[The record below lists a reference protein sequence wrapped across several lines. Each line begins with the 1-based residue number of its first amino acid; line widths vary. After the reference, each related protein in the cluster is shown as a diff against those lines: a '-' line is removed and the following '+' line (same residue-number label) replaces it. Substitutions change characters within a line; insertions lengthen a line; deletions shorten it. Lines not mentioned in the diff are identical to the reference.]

1 MNKRLT
7 KPYEKNVRLAT
18 PTGLVGVPPEAA
30 MLGGD
35 DTYII
40 VTDKKTAE
48 RVINEIFYPRNNVLP
63 Q

>member
-1 MNKRLT
+1 MDKRLT
-7 KPYEKNVRLAT
+7 KPYEKNVRLST
-18 PTGLVGVPPEAA
+18 PTGLVGVPPEATED
-30 MLGGD
+30 GG

-48 RVINEIFYPRNNVLP
+48 RVIDILFPEKSAAAP

>member
-1 MNKRLT
+1 MNKNLT
-7 KPYEKNVRLAT
+7 KPYVINDRLET

-35 DTYII
+35 TYII
-40 VTDKKTAE
+40 VTDKQTAE
-48 RVINEIFYPRNNVLP
+48 RVINEILSPPGTACLP

>member
-7 KPYEKNVRLAT
+7 KPYEKNVRLST
-18 PTGLVGVPPEAA
+18 PTGLLGVPPEAA
-30 MLGGD
+30 EDGGD

-40 VTDKKTAE
+40 VTDRKTAN
-48 RVINEIFYPRNNVLP
+48 RIIDEIFSPKNKSLP

>member
-1 MNKRLT
+1 MTKRLT
-7 KPYEKNVRLAT
+7 KPYEKKVRLST
-18 PTGLVGVPPEAA
+18 PTGLLGVPPEAA
-30 MLGGD
+30 EDGG

-48 RVINEIFYPRNNVLP
+48 RVINEILLPEKFTTLP

>member
-1 MNKRLT
+1 MSKRFT
-7 KPYEKNVRLAT
+7 KPHVINDRLET
-18 PTGLVGVPPEAA
+18 PTGLTGVPPEAA
-30 MLGGD
+30 EDGG

-48 RVINEIFYPRNNVLP
+48 RVINEILLPEKFTTLP

>member
-1 MNKRLT
+1 MNKSLT
-7 KPYEKNVRLAT
+7 KPYEKNVRLST
-18 PTGLVGVPPEAA
+18 PTGLLGVPPEAA
-30 MLGGD
+30 EDGG

-48 RVINEIFYPRNNVLP
+48 RVINEIISPKNKSLP